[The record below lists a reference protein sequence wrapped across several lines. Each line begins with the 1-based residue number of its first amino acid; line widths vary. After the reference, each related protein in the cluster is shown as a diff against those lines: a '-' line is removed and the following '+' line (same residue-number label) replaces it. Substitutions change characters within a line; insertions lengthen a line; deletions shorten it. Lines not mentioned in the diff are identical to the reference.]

1 MRSNLNAVTDNDRG
15 SRTLHR
21 TRLVLFVVATAISVL
36 AVLLVVGAWR
46 NDVTIDSDKGIATAE
61 VLSAGKLRSAVSFIT
76 PDGVTHNPRLGVLYP
91 TNLVVGQRIEVEYY
105 KADSDDDDNDL
116 LVRVAGRDAT
126 VAIVPA
132 GSVIVVTWLIA
143 GPALFWLRRKE
154 TQRKEAQYA

>member
-1 MRSNLNAVTDNDRG
+1 MTDTARG
-15 SRTLHR
+15 SRTLR
-21 TRLVLFVVATAISVL
+21 RSRLIVLVVATAISVL

-46 NDVTIDSDKGIATAE
+46 NDVTIDSDKGTATAE

-76 PDGVTHNPRLGVLYP
+76 PDGVTHNPALGVLYP
-91 TNLVVGQRIEVEYY
+91 TNLVAGQRIEVEYY
-105 KADSDDDDNDL
+105 KAEPDDVEL

-143 GPALFWLRRKE
+143 GPVLFWLRRKE
-154 TQRKEAQYA
+154 TQRKEAEYA

>member
-1 MRSNLNAVTDNDRG
+1 ML
-15 SRTLHR
+15 
-21 TRLVLFVVATAISVL
+21 VVATSISVL

-46 NDVTIDSDKGIATAE
+46 NDVTIDSDKGTATAE

-76 PDGVTHNPRLGVLYP
+76 PDGVTHNPALGVLYP
-91 TNLVVGQRIEVEYY
+91 TNLVAGQRIEVEYY
-105 KADSDDDDNDL
+105 KADPDDVEL

-143 GPALFWLRRKE
+143 GPVLFWLRRKE
-154 TQRKEAQYA
+154 AKYA

>member
-1 MRSNLNAVTDNDRG
+1 ML
-15 SRTLHR
+15 
-21 TRLVLFVVATAISVL
+21 VVAVAISVL

-46 NDVTIDSDKGIATAE
+46 NDVTIDSDKGTATAE

-76 PDGVTHNPRLGVLYP
+76 PDGVTHNPALGVLYP
-91 TNLVVGQRIEVEYY
+91 TNLIAGQRIEVEYY
-105 KADSDDDDNDL
+105 KADSDVE

-143 GPALFWLRRKE
+143 GPVLFWLRRKE
-154 TQRKEAQYA
+154 ARNA

>member
-1 MRSNLNAVTDNDRG
+1 M
-15 SRTLHR
+15 HR
-21 TRLVLFVVATAISVL
+21 ARLVVLVVAVAISVL
-36 AVLLVVGAWR
+36 AVLLVIGAWR
-46 NDVTIDSDKGIATAE
+46 NDVTIDSDKGTATAE

-76 PDGVTHNPRLGVLYP
+76 PDGVTHNPPLGVLYP
-91 TNLVVGQRIEVEYY
+91 TNLVAGQRIEVEYY
-105 KADSDDDDNDL
+105 KADPDVE

-154 TQRKEAQYA
+154 AENA

>member
-1 MRSNLNAVTDNDRG
+1 ML
-15 SRTLHR
+15 
-21 TRLVLFVVATAISVL
+21 VVAVAISVL
-36 AVLLVVGAWR
+36 AVLLVIGAWR
-46 NDVTIDSDKGIATAE
+46 NDVTIDSDKGTATAE

-76 PDGVTHNPRLGVLYP
+76 PDGVTHNPPLGVLYP
-91 TNLVVGQRIEVEYY
+91 TNLVAGQRIEVEYY
-105 KADSDDDDNDL
+105 KADPDVE

-154 TQRKEAQYA
+154 AENA

>member
-1 MRSNLNAVTDNDRG
+1 MTDTDRA
-15 SRTLHR
+15 SRTLYR
-21 TRLVLFVVATAISVL
+21 TRLVVLVVAVAISVL

-46 NDVTIDSDKGIATAE
+46 NDVTIDSDKGTATAE

-76 PDGVTHNPRLGVLYP
+76 PDGVTHNPALGVLYP
-91 TNLVVGQRIEVEYY
+91 TNLIAGQRIEVEYY
-105 KADSDDDDNDL
+105 KADSDVE

-143 GPALFWLRRKE
+143 GPVLFWLRRKE
-154 TQRKEAQYA
+154 TNNA

>member
-1 MRSNLNAVTDNDRG
+1 
-15 SRTLHR
+15 
-21 TRLVLFVVATAISVL
+21 VLVVATSISVL

-46 NDVTIDSDKGIATAE
+46 NDVTIDSDKGTATAE

-76 PDGVTHNPRLGVLYP
+76 PDGVTHNPALGVLYP
-91 TNLVVGQRIEVEYY
+91 TNLVAGQRIEVEYY
-105 KADSDDDDNDL
+105 KADPDDVEL

-143 GPALFWLRRKE
+143 GPVLFWLRRKE
-154 TQRKEAQYA
+154 AKYA

>member
-1 MRSNLNAVTDNDRG
+1 MTDTARG
-15 SRTLHR
+15 SRTLRR
-21 TRLVLFVVATAISVL
+21 TRLIVLVVATAISVL

-46 NDVTIDSDKGIATAE
+46 NDVTIDSDKGTATAE

-76 PDGVTHNPRLGVLYP
+76 PDGVTHNPALGVLYP
-91 TNLVVGQRIEVEYY
+91 TNLVAGQRIEVEYY
-105 KADSDDDDNDL
+105 KAEPDDVEL

-143 GPALFWLRRKE
+143 GPVLFWLRRKE
-154 TQRKEAQYA
+154 TQRKEAEYA

>member
-1 MRSNLNAVTDNDRG
+1 MP
-15 SRTLHR
+15 
-21 TRLVLFVVATAISVL
+21 
-36 AVLLVVGAWR
+36 
-46 NDVTIDSDKGIATAE
+46 
-61 VLSAGKLRSAVSFIT
+61 SAVSFIT

-105 KADSDDDDNDL
+105 KADSDDNDSDSDL

-143 GPALFWLRRKE
+143 LPALFWLRRKE
-154 TQRKEAQYA
+154 TQRMGAKRMEVQDA

>member
-1 MRSNLNAVTDNDRG
+1 MTDNDRG

-21 TRLVLFVVATAISVL
+21 TRLVLFVFATAVSVL
-36 AVLLVVGAWR
+36 AVLLVVAAWR

-105 KADSDDDDNDL
+105 KADSDGDEDDNDL

-126 VAIVPA
+126 VAVVPA

-143 GPALFWLRRKE
+143 GPALYWLRRKE
-154 TQRKEAQYA
+154 AVNA

>member
-1 MRSNLNAVTDNDRG
+1 MTATDRA
-15 SRTLHR
+15 SRTLYR
-21 TRLVLFVVATAISVL
+21 TRLVVLVVAGAISVL

-46 NDVTIDSDKGIATAE
+46 NDVTIDSDKGTATAE

-76 PDGVTHNPRLGVLYP
+76 PDGVTHNPALGVLYP
-91 TNLVVGQRIEVEYY
+91 TNLVAGQRIEVEYY
-105 KADSDDDDNDL
+105 KAEPDDVEL

-143 GPALFWLRRKE
+143 GPVLFWLRRKE
-154 TQRKEAQYA
+154 TQRKETQRKEAEYA

>member
-1 MRSNLNAVTDNDRG
+1 MTATDRA
-15 SRTLHR
+15 SRTLYR
-21 TRLVLFVVATAISVL
+21 TRLVVLVVAGAISVL

-46 NDVTIDSDKGIATAE
+46 NDVTIDSDKGTATAE

-76 PDGVTHNPRLGVLYP
+76 PDGVTHNPALGVLYP
-91 TNLVVGQRIEVEYY
+91 TNLIAGQRIEVEYY
-105 KADSDDDDNDL
+105 KADPDVE

-143 GPALFWLRRKE
+143 GPVVFWLRRKE
-154 TQRKEAQYA
+154 ARNA

>member
-1 MRSNLNAVTDNDRG
+1 MTATDRA
-15 SRTLHR
+15 SRTLYR
-21 TRLVLFVVATAISVL
+21 TRLVVLVVAGAISVL

-46 NDVTIDSDKGIATAE
+46 NDVTIDSDKGTATAE

-76 PDGVTHNPRLGVLYP
+76 PDGVTHNPALGVLYP
-91 TNLVVGQRIEVEYY
+91 TNLIAGQRIEVEYY
-105 KADSDDDDNDL
+105 KADPDVE

-143 GPALFWLRRKE
+143 GPVLFWLRRKE
-154 TQRKEAQYA
+154 ARNA

>member
-1 MRSNLNAVTDNDRG
+1 MTDTARR

-21 TRLVLFVVATAISVL
+21 TRLVVLVVAIAISVL

-46 NDVTIDSDKGIATAE
+46 NDVTIDSDKGTATAE

-76 PDGVTHNPRLGVLYP
+76 PDGVTHNPALGVLYP
-91 TNLVVGQRIEVEYY
+91 TNLIAGQRIEVEYY
-105 KADSDDDDNDL
+105 KADPDVE
-116 LVRVAGRDAT
+116 LVRVAGRDAA

-143 GPALFWLRRKE
+143 GPVLYWLRRKE
-154 TQRKEAQYA
+154 ARSA

>member
-1 MRSNLNAVTDNDRG
+1 MTDTARG
-15 SRTLHR
+15 SRTLRR
-21 TRLVLFVVATAISVL
+21 TRLIVLVVAVAISVL

-46 NDVTIDSDKGIATAE
+46 NDVTIDSDKGTATAE

-76 PDGVTHNPRLGVLYP
+76 PDGVTHNPALGVLYP
-91 TNLVVGQRIEVEYY
+91 TNLVAGQRIEVEYY
-105 KADSDDDDNDL
+105 KAEPDDVEL

-143 GPALFWLRRKE
+143 GPVLFWLRRKD
-154 TQRKEAQYA
+154 TRRKDTRRTEAQYA